1 MDKQIVEQK
10 LESLRRCIER
20 IQGKQPL
27 SANDLET
34 DIDKQDIISLNLS
47 RAVQLTVDI
56 GVHIISGLSSQVPE
70 TMGQT
75 FEVLADKHVISK
87 ELAIRLKKSVGFRNI
102 AVHNYDAINWDIV
115 HSIVQLHLKDFSE
128 FAKAILVW
136 QDKNNYKMCF
146 QIKQFIGDPPTA
158 HSAQAETI
166 QAVLGRGHKGSRLE
180 ICRVQHNALRARGL
194 R

>member
-56 GVHIISGLSSQVPE
+56 GVHIISGLSSQVPD

-75 FEVLADKHVISK
+75 FEVLADKHVIPK
-87 ELAIRLKKSVGFRNI
+87 ELATRLKKSVGFRNI

-136 QDKNNYKMCF
+136 QDKNN
-146 QIKQFIGDPPTA
+146 
-158 HSAQAETI
+158 
-166 QAVLGRGHKGSRLE
+166 
-180 ICRVQHNALRARGL
+180 
-194 R
+194 

>member
-56 GVHIISGLSSQVPE
+56 GVHIISGLSSQAPD

-75 FEVLADKHVISK
+75 FEVLADKHVIPK
-87 ELAIRLKKSVGFRNI
+87 ELATRLKKSVGFRNI

-136 QDKNNYKMCF
+136 QDKNN
-146 QIKQFIGDPPTA
+146 
-158 HSAQAETI
+158 
-166 QAVLGRGHKGSRLE
+166 
-180 ICRVQHNALRARGL
+180 
-194 R
+194 

>member
-56 GVHIISGLSSQVPE
+56 GVHIISGLSSQVPD

-75 FEVLADKHVISK
+75 FEVLAYKHVITK
-87 ELAIRLKKSVGFRNI
+87 ELATRLKKSVGFRNI

-136 QDKNNYKMCF
+136 QDKNN
-146 QIKQFIGDPPTA
+146 
-158 HSAQAETI
+158 
-166 QAVLGRGHKGSRLE
+166 
-180 ICRVQHNALRARGL
+180 
-194 R
+194 